1 MTAALARARLHGAW
15 AAMAPVATYLAKTE
29 RLRDVDVV
37 RGAVLCD
44 VHYTSSSDYLSGIQ
58 RVVRETAS
66 RWHATQPVTFV
77 GWDDHVALRPLRE
90 SQHERMFGE
99 SERASREW
107 RVLVPWESTQIA
119 LELMDHRQSD
129 RFMTLARHSRNRT
142 GVLGYD
148 SIPVTSASTVAEG
161 TSGVFVRWLAAAR
174 QADRAAL
181 ISDAAAQ
188 EFRGIMSMGA
198 GRRDPGPGVAAV
210 PLAVE
215 AGTTTAEDL
224 AEAAAG
230 LVMEDLPMVLVVGS
244 HEPRKNH
251 LAILQAAELLWS
263 EGVRFTLVFVGAG
276 SWKANDYESTLDRL
290 VMEGRPVQSL
300 RALPD
305 RLLWA
310 AYRLAHCTIFP
321 SLNEGFGLPVA
332 ESLAVGTPVITSGY
346 GSMRD
351 ILAPNGDPVGGLL
364 VDPRDDASLLEAMRT
379 LLTDDATYQRLKLG
393 AAHHVGRTWHEFA
406 GELWSFLVDGDLPPG

>member
-1 MTAALARARLHGAW
+1 
-15 AAMAPVATYLAKTE
+15 
-29 RLRDVDVV
+29 
-37 RGAVLCD
+37 
-44 VHYTSSSDYLSGIQ
+44 
-58 RVVRETAS
+58 
-66 RWHATQPVTFV
+66 
-77 GWDDHVALRPLRE
+77 
-90 SQHERMFGE
+90 
-99 SERASREW
+99 
-107 RVLVPWESTQIA
+107 
-119 LELMDHRQSD
+119 
-129 RFMTLARHSRNRT
+129 
-142 GVLGYD
+142 
-148 SIPVTSASTVAEG
+148 
-161 TSGVFVRWLAAAR
+161 
-174 QADRAAL
+174 
-181 ISDAAAQ
+181 
-188 EFRGIMSMGA
+188 
-198 GRRDPGPGVAAV
+198 
-210 PLAVE
+210 
-215 AGTTTAEDL
+215 
-224 AEAAAG
+224 
-230 LVMEDLPMVLVVGS
+230 MVLVVGS

-251 LAILQAAELLWS
+251 LAVLQAAELLWS

-379 LLTDDATYQRLKLG
+379 LLTDDATYQRLKLE
-393 AAHHVGRTWHEFA
+393 AAHHVGRTWREISP
-406 GELWSFLVDGDLPPG
+406 GSCGRSWSTAISLPASGSAQTGPFLLCVPRPTGAEVLV